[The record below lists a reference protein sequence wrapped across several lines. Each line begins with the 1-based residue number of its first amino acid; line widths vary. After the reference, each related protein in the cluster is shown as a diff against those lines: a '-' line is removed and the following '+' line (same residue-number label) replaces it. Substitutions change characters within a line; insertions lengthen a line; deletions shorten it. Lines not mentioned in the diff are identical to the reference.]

1 MKLYL
6 MRHGAYELENIH
18 NGNPLSEQ
26 GKTDV
31 TRIADFLS
39 RNPIPVSHI
48 FHSEKKRALQTA
60 ELISRGFNSTHPLQ
74 LHESLNPN
82 DDIEALMDSVLEW
95 DEDILIVG
103 HLPYLSKLA
112 SKLIVNDEYKEILS
126 FTTGTLACLERIE
139 QTRFSINWVLAPSLF
154 D

>member
-1 MKLYL
+1 

-31 TRIADFLS
+31 TRMADFLS
-39 RNPIPVSHI
+39 SNPIAVSNI

-60 ELISRGFNSTHPLQ
+60 ELISRGFNSKHPLQ
-74 LHESLNPN
+74 LHEGLNPN
-82 DDIEALMDSVLEW
+82 DDIATLMDSVLEW

-126 FTTGTLACLERIE
+126 FKTGTLACLERIE
-139 QTRFSINWVLAPSLF
+139 QTRFSINWVLEPSLF
-154 D
+154 DY